1 MAISAYYP
9 TQMRMRVIAAMVSI
23 GCANGSNAELTMTN
37 PTWQFER
44 NQMVDQ
50 QIIGRGVEDLAV
62 ITAMRRVP
70 RHRFVSEGDSN
81 QAYEDHPL
89 PIGYGQTISQPYIV
103 AFMTEALQLK
113 PNDRVLEIGTGSGYQ
128 AAVLAEIVAEVF
140 TIEVVEALA
149 QRAEATLQ
157 QLDYRNIMLR
167 TGDGYQGWPEHAPFD
182 AVILTAAPDHVPQPL
197 LDQLAVGGRLIIPVG
212 KQLQE
217 LVLIHRTQPDE
228 YTRTVLLP
236 VAFVPMTGEAEKK

>member
-1 MAISAYYP
+1 M
-9 TQMRMRVIAAMVSI
+9 IAAMVSI
-23 GCANGSNAELTMTN
+23 GCANGSNAELTMTH

-62 ITAMRRVP
+62 ITAMRQVP
-70 RHRFVSEGDSN
+70 RHRFVSEGDSH

-103 AFMTEALQLK
+103 AFMTEALKLK

-140 TIEVVEALA
+140 TIEVVEVLA
-149 QRAEATLQ
+149 QKAEATLQ

-197 LDQLAVGGRLIIPVG
+197 LDQLAVGGRLIVPVG

-236 VAFVPMTGEAEKK
+236 VAFVPMTGEAEKR

>member
-1 MAISAYYP
+1 
-9 TQMRMRVIAAMVSI
+9 
-23 GCANGSNAELTMTN
+23 MTDS
-37 PTWQFER
+37 TRQFER

-50 QIIGRGVEDLAV
+50 QIIGRGVQDLAV
-62 ITAMRRVP
+62 ITAMRQVP
-70 RHRFVSEGDSN
+70 RHRFISEGDSE

-113 PNDRVLEIGTGSGYQ
+113 PNDKVLEIGTGSGYQ

-140 TIEVVEALA
+140 TIEVVELLA
-149 QRAEATLQ
+149 QRAEETLH
-157 QLDYRNIMLR
+157 QLGIRNITLR

-182 AVILTAAPDHVPQPL
+182 AVILTAAPNHVPQPL
-197 LDQLAVGGRLIIPVG
+197 LDQVAVGGRLILPVG
-212 KQLQE
+212 TQLQE
-217 LVLIHRTQPDE
+217 LVLIHRSQEDE

-236 VAFVPMTGEAEKK
+236 VAFVPMTGEAENR